1 MGGGVDEAGPDN
13 EQVPTRPRTPP
24 GVGTPLRAGGHLLA
38 VTRVI

>member
-1 MGGGVDEAGPDN
+1 
-13 EQVPTRPRTPP
+13 VPTRPRTPP